1 MSTADNTTEPAQ
13 TETETETEILTDG
26 GSREAGN
33 PAKAL
38 LEDAAG
44 L

>member
-1 MSTADNTTEPAQ
+1 MSTADTTTEPAQ
-13 TETETETEILTDG
+13 TETETEILTDG

-33 PAKAL
+33 PAKEL